1 MKQDE
6 ALELVRREL
15 NVVQAIHPPFF
26 SWHDGGGIIKEEYDE
41 LWEAIR
47 KVKRFDDQ
55 SNYTALLKEAK
66 QLAAMAIRFMVDLC

>member
-6 ALELVRREL
+6 AIELVKREL
-15 NVVQAIHPPFF
+15 DVATAIHGPMLT
-26 SWHDGGGIIKEEYDE
+26 WHDGGGIIKEEYDE

-47 KVKRFDDQ
+47 KVKSFNDQ
-55 SNYTALLKEAK
+55 SNYHALLKEAK